1 MFDEGE
7 RVHLMFFFSQVGDG
21 DYLELFREIIKLGND
36 REGLARVCDASD
48 ADEAYQALVEML
60 TEYA

>member
-1 MFDEGE
+1 M
-7 RVHLMFFFSQVGDG
+7 GDG